1 MGGKKK
7 VSPAVYQEMQPD
19 EFINYLREDLGSY
32 RDMTNNLLGNLNVI
46 SPEYE
51 ATLQGIADDYTGAQW
66 SDLNRSFLKEQ
77 NALNQ
82 RNYNRFG
89 SLGSTG
95 ALYGQESLQ
104 RDYNDLASRVAS
116 NTAQAYENLRNN
128 YFNQQLNAFNAASGM
143 YTGAGQQLY
152 NFDQQN
158 WNIQNINEQNRYL
171 ADVQNAK
178 NSGNGVM
185 GAITGAIG
193 GGVTGFATGGP
204 WGAAI
209 GAGLGAISGGLG
221 GSNGA
226 NSSQTFGSGLQIGT
240 GLNSLIGNQNG
251 TTWLGN
257 KINSWS
263 R

>member
-1 MGGKKK
+1 MGKKKK
-7 VSPAVYQEMQPD
+7 VSAPVYTPMEPN
-19 EFINYLREDLGSY
+19 EFINYLRGDIGSY
-32 RDMTNNLLGNLNVI
+32 RDLTNNLLNNLNTM
-46 SPEYE
+46 SPEYQQ
-51 ATLQGIADDYTGAQW
+51 TLQGLADDYTAAQW
-66 SDLNRSFLKEQ
+66 DDLNRSYLKNQ

-95 ALYGQESLQ
+95 ALYGQENLQ

-116 NTAQAYENLRNN
+116 NTADAYQNLVNN
-128 YFNQQLNAFNAASGM
+128 YYKQQLNAFNAASGM

-152 NFDQQN
+152 DFDKQN

-171 ADVQNAK
+171 ADVQNAN
-178 NSGNGVM
+178 NSSNGIM
-185 GAITGAIG
+185 GALTGAVG
-193 GGVTGFATGGP
+193 GGLTGFFTGGP

-209 GAGLGAISGGLG
+209 GAGLGAIQGGLG

-226 NSSQTFGSGLQIGT
+226 NSSQTFGSGLQIGS
-240 GLNSLIGNQNG
+240 GLNSLIDSQGS
-251 TTWLGN
+251 TSWLRN
-257 KINSWS
+257 KI